1 MNPKEFWKSLT
12 SARIGIGRS
21 GGSIPTSEL
30 LKFRLD
36 HARARDAVLAE
47 PDFDTI
53 SLGLEK
59 IFQPLGIDIIG
70 IESLAKSREEYL
82 LRPDLGRRISEPSR
96 SRLESKKGIYDIALI
111 GVDGLSAKA
120 VDSNLVSF
128 LQILVPLL
136 SEQKYKIS
144 PFILGKLGRVAIG
157 DEIGEILG
165 AKAVVLLIGERPGL
179 TSADSL
185 GMYLTFDPKLGKTD
199 ESRNCISNIRP
210 DGLDFQE
217 ASLKTAY
224 LLSESL
230 KRGISGVDLKDE
242 MTPDFLESSSI
253 NLSNITNSA

>member
-36 HARARDAVLAE
+36 HARARDAVLVE

-53 SLGLEK
+53 NFGLEK
-59 IFQPLGIDIIG
+59 IFQPLGAEIIG
-70 IESLAKSREEYL
+70 VESLARSREEYL

-96 SRLESKKGIYDIALI
+96 SRLESKRGIYDLVLI

-120 VDSNLVSF
+120 VDSNLIPF
-128 LQILVPLL
+128 LQVLVPIL
-136 SEQKYKIS
+136 SEQKFKIA
-144 PFILGKLGRVAIG
+144 PFVLAKLGRVAIG

-165 AKAVVLLIGERPGL
+165 ARAAVLLIGERPGL

-210 DGLDFQE
+210 DGLDFHK
-217 ASLKTAY
+217 ATLKTAY

-242 MTPDFLESSSI
+242 MTPDFLENAI

>member
-36 HARARDAVLAE
+36 HARARDSVLEE
-47 PDFDTI
+47 PDFDTLNI
-53 SLGLEK
+53 KLEK
-59 IFQPLGIDIIG
+59 IFQPLGTEIVRV
-70 IESLAKSREEYL
+70 ESLANSREEYL

-96 SRLESKKGIYDIALI
+96 SRLESKNGKYDLVLI

-120 VDSNLVSF
+120 IDSNLVPF
-128 LQILVPLL
+128 LQVLVPIL
-136 SEQKYKIS
+136 SEQKYKIA
-144 PFILGKLGRVAIG
+144 PFVLGKLGRVAIG

-185 GMYLTFDPKLGKTD
+185 GMYLTFAPKLGKTD
-199 ESRNCISNIRP
+199 EGRNCISNIRP
-210 DGLDFQE
+210 DGLDFRK

-242 MTPDFLESSSI
+242 MAPDFLGSGSTTYL
-253 NLSNITNSA
+253 NNV